1 MEAKYKVG
9 DKIYFAEE
17 KRPYTIRACDKRFLI
32 CTKPF
37 NLKPKTVIYTIVD
50 LVEGIRGTDN
60 YSIGWCDYYKTED
73 CKEMLKELQET
84 YNKNDG
90 ELWLEGT
97 FISHR
102 NRINLNIVNKFDK
115 QYCDMETPEKLYL
128 HPTAKGE
135 VGANWLTFQ
144 LTNEDVEYVR
154 TDTFIDKACEWL
166 KKSTILSDT
175 TIERFKQAM
184 EEQQ

>member
-1 MEAKYKVG
+1 MEAKYNVG

-32 CTKPF
+32 CTKPL
-37 NLKPKTVIYTIVD
+37 NLKQKTVIYTIVD

-90 ELWLEGT
+90 EQWLKGT

-115 QYCDMETPEKLYL
+115 
-128 HPTAKGE
+128 
-135 VGANWLTFQ
+135 
-144 LTNEDVEYVR
+144 
-154 TDTFIDKACEWL
+154 
-166 KKSTILSDT
+166 
-175 TIERFKQAM
+175 
-184 EEQQ
+184 